1 MNAWIRRSIELANAP
16 GYLDRLSEV
25 YRVGPTAPRRLAP
38 DVQVKLRMAFKG
50 QDRVRLIRALLDL
63 GRFPV
68 KDPYGAFLKRDPEFV
83 KSNPRTVRRLA
94 NRVLALGLGKAIE
107 NLEEPIEFNQQIGPL
122 FRRWLHRHFRFVAPL
137 RFGKSKGLAF
147 LEGTNGIIM
156 SYANITLGCGLD
168 RGIDFVAKCG
178 NRFFIGEAKF
188 ITDMGGQQAERLGGI
203 IQRFLRDRRGNATR
217 VLVVDGVPWIR
228 GDNKLHRMLR
238 RQQQPIMSALLL
250 REYLAT
256 ACH

>member
-25 YRVGPTAPRRLAP
+25 YRVGPTAPRRLP
-38 DVQVKLRMAFKG
+38 LDVQEQLRVAFRRR
-50 QDRVRLIRALLDL
+50 DRVGLIRVLLEL
-63 GRFPV
+63 GRFPI

-83 KSNPRTVRRLA
+83 RSNPRTVRRLTD
-94 NRVLALGLGKAIE
+94 RVLALGVRKAIE

-122 FRRWLHRHFRFVAPL
+122 FRLWLGRNFRFIAPL
-137 RFGKSKGLAF
+137 RFGRSSRLTF

-156 SYANITLGCGLD
+156 SYANITLRCGLD

-203 IQRFLRDRRGNATR
+203 IERFLKSRRGNATR
-217 VLVVDGVPWIR
+217 VLVLDGVPWIR
-228 GDNKLHRMLR
+228 GDNRMHRILR
-238 RQQQPIMSALLL
+238 RQKHPILSALLL
-250 REYLAT
+250 REYLA
-256 ACH
+256 AGCR